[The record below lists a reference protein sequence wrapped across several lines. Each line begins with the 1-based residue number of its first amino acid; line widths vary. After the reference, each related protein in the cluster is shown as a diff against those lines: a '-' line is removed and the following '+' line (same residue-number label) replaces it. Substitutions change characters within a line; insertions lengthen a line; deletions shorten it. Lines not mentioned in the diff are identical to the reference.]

1 MFFAFVLL
9 LTLTGAL
16 GFLLWA
22 AWRRLSVHLRE
33 NPEAAKLLAE
43 HVLAPV
49 LFGTEKDAGKR
60 EPEKSENGHAS

>member
-9 LTLTGAL
+9 LALTGAL
-16 GFLLWA
+16 GFLLWT

-33 NPEAAKLLAE
+33 NPEAAKLIAE

-49 LFGTEKDAGKR
+49 LFGKVKAAEKR
-60 EPEKSENGHAS
+60 EPEKSEEGHAS